1 MHSSVGNTFLAVKL
15 HDTQEKSFTTGQMEE
30 ERGVRGREKEDI
42 HTLMHT
48 HVHMH
53 ACMHIHTLSL
63 THTHK
68 ESEIPRE
75 SSDRPCPGQSQ
86 AHPPDGNFIL
96 RRPWANVE
104 VCSHGAS
111 DISRG
116 AGTQTPQLCAS
127 EGTTPPR
134 AVKDTTVMNSVML
147 ILHLFCVLCLLCSC
161 KLYAM
166 LILHLFCVLCLLC
179 SCKLCVTLIVS
190 LFRVSL
196 PHQKKKSSPG
206 ETSSA

>member
-1 MHSSVGNTFLAVKL
+1 MHISEGNTFLAVKL
-15 HDTQEKSFTTGQMEE
+15 HDTQEKSFKAGQMEE

-42 HTLMHT
+42 HTLMNTRMHT
-48 HVHMH
+48 CMH
-53 ACMHIHTLSL
+53 AHVHTLSL
-63 THTHK
+63 SPNTHTHK
-68 ESEIPRE
+68 ESKIARE
-75 SSDRPCPGQSQ
+75 SSDRTCPGQSQ

-134 AVKDTTVMNSVML
+134 AVKDTTVTNSVL
-147 ILHLFCVLCLLCSC
+147 CSFSTFSVFFAFCAHANSVLCSFSTFSVFFAFCAYANSALC
-161 KLYAM
+161 
-166 LILHLFCVLCLLC
+166 
-179 SCKLCVTLIVS
+179 
-190 LFRVSL
+190 
-196 PHQKKKSSPG
+196 
-206 ETSSA
+206 